1 MYVYTYVY
9 VHICIFIIIAL
20 NAVKVML
27 NGKLESTVHKKMSDM
42 HVHPITNVAGTLHIS
57 YVESTSVLTLFFQV
71 VDSIGELLQ
80 FHDAQI
86 LIDQCKHLM
95 ASNEHNLISND
106 QMQLFS
112 ECSNTLSLLQR
123 LSSLYIWSNH
133 STLRAL
139 IGQCSEAVNILDDF
153 DSRLDPLQPIACYP
167 IPCLC
172 SDMIPSDTSTYT
184 ILAVRCKVELYESSL
199 QYVYDVQSV
208 MIEKCDITQ
217 HCLQL
222 LAVRSD
228 PTILY
233 WTIPKCVVDLINT
246 NVPLHSEYLYSRGIL
261 EVLVYPDPLLTTGD
275 DVCYGALAFEYV
287 NTKRVCL
294 FVCSYISEIQV
305 HTYFL

>member
-1 MYVYTYVY
+1 MST
-9 VHICIFIIIAL
+9 
-20 NAVKVML
+20 
-27 NGKLESTVHKKMSDM
+27 GKLESTVHREMLDM
-42 HVHPITNVAGTLHIS
+42 HPTTNAAGTLHIS
-57 YVESTSVLTLFFQV
+57 YVKSTSVLTLFFQV

-80 FHDAQI
+80 FYDGQI
-86 LIDQCKHLM
+86 LIDRCRHLM

-112 ECSNTLSLLQR
+112 ECSNTLSLLQK
-123 LSSLYIWSNH
+123 LSSFSTWSNH
-133 STLRAL
+133 SILRAL
-139 IGQCSEAVNILDDF
+139 VGQCSEAVNILDDF
-153 DSRLDPLQPIACYP
+153 DSRLDPFQPIAYYP
-167 IPCLC
+167 IPLLS

-208 MIEKCDITQ
+208 MIVICDITQ

-261 EVLVYPDPLLTTGD
+261 EVLVYPDLLLTTSG
-275 DVCYGALAFEYV
+275 DVCYGALAFFECV
-287 NTKRVCL
+287 DTERVRL
-294 FVCSYISEIQV
+294 FVAI
-305 HTYFL
+305 